1 MKRNSR
7 ILIADDDE
15 TLCYLLKEEL
25 INEGFS
31 VDIVY
36 DGKYAIEN
44 VKQKNFDLLLLD
56 LEMHEVMGD
65 EVLKYV
71 KEFSPNLQV
80 VILTARSEIRTA
92 IDCIRLGAYDYI
104 TKPYEFDELLLTINR
119 ALEHKDLVLKNAII
133 SNKFE
138 QKLSTK
144 IVGQSKQIQYTINL
158 AMRAAKSDSNIL
170 LEGETGTGKE
180 LFAEFIH
187 RNSERKD
194 KPFVIINCASL
205 PDQLIESELFGH
217 EKGAFTDAKT
227 SKQGLVEI
235 SDGGTLFLDEIGEM
249 SLSLQPKLLRF
260 LENGEYRRIGGVT
273 TLNSNVRVIGAT
285 NKNLMEEAEKKTF
298 RRDLLFRLNV
308 ITITIPPMRE
318 RPDDIL
324 ILANHFLSAKS
335 SFRDPKKLSSAAEKA
350 LLQYRFP
357 GNVRELEHIIERA
370 MIFAEGSTIQLEDLN
385 LPNSISPA
393 SYHDSMNDEGSL
405 LSLEDIEKVH
415 IHKALKFHDW
425 NRENT
430 ARSLGISQK
439 TLYSKIIKYNLQQH
453 G

>member
-1 MKRNSR
+1 MKKNSK

-25 INEGFS
+25 INEGYQ

-36 DGKYAIEN
+36 DGRYAIESI
-44 VKQKNFDLLLLD
+44 KQKNYDLLLLD

-65 EVLKYV
+65 EVLRYV
-71 KEFSPNLQV
+71 KEYSPNIQV

-92 IDCIRLGAYDYI
+92 IDCIKSGAYDYI
-104 TKPYEFDELLLTINR
+104 TKPYEFDELLLIINR
-119 ALEHKDLVLKNAII
+119 AMEHKDLLLKSAIL
-133 SNKFE
+133 SNKFDK
-138 QKLSTK
+138 QVSTR
-144 IVGQSKQIQYTINL
+144 IIGQSKQIQHTINL
-158 AMRAAKSDSNIL
+158 ALRAAKSDSNIL

-187 RNSERKD
+187 RNSERRD
-194 KPFVIINCASL
+194 KPFVIVNCASL

-217 EKGAFTDAKT
+217 EKGAFTDAKS

-235 SDGGTLFLDEIGEM
+235 ADGGTLFLDEIGEM

-273 TLNSNVRVIGAT
+273 TLNSNVRVIGAS
-285 NKNLMEEAEKKTF
+285 NKNLMEEAEKKNF

-308 ITITIPPMRE
+308 ITITIPPLRE
-318 RPDDIL
+318 RQEDIL
-324 ILANHFLSAKS
+324 LLSNHFLNTKASI
-335 SFRDPKKLSSAAEKA
+335 RDPKKLSVAAEKA
-350 LLQYRFP
+350 LMLYRFP
-357 GNVRELEHIIERA
+357 GNVRELEHVIERA
-370 MIFAEGSTIQLEDLN
+370 IIFAEGNSIQLDDLN
-385 LPNSISPA
+385 LPGNSHSISLYDIQNP
-393 SYHDSMNDEGSL
+393 DEGL
-405 LSLEDIEKVH
+405 VSLEEVEKVH

-439 TLYSKIIKYNLQQH
+439 TLYSKIIKYNLQQN